1 MICKILRLFV
11 NTLTPDDKYPLLNRD
26 NSMQAIHIQL
36 SQKKNLFSNFF
47 YIFEVYIKFGTVSK
61 KRWTSYLMYF
71 RNYGLQKTWLD
82 NCVKKPLS
90 ECCSRTNMVNGPK
103 HFLKSERRSLYHIYL
118 SLRRQMRRKMS
129 LLVISKIL
137 KLLLNTFTAD
147 EKYSFLNRDNLM
159 QPIHMELSQ

>member
-1 MICKILRLFV
+1 
-11 NTLTPDDKYPLLNRD
+11 
-26 NSMQAIHIQL
+26 
-36 SQKKNLFSNFF
+36 
-47 YIFEVYIKFGTVSK
+47 
-61 KRWTSYLMYF
+61 MYF

-103 HFLKSERRSLYHIYL
+103 RFLKSERRSPYHIYL